1 MFCDTQKIASSYETD
16 NKLTIYL
23 LEFCCTQP
31 FIFPCLRLL
40 LAVSFGDTEPYASGS
55 ATLFS
60 EDQFD
65 GSTAHCIRYADPQ
78 HTMALRT
85 VLWLQKHRLV
95 EVGRHLLRSSTST
108 PLLKQDQPQQVAQD
122 YVQMAFEY
130 LHSSLTLTSL
140 TVELLSYAQTE
151 FQLFQFLPVA
161 SWPVS
166 GHYSEESGSLF
177 FIPPTHSGLYT
188 HWWDPPWAFSSLG
201 WTIPALSL
209 SSYES
214 RSNPFIIFI

>member
-95 EVGRHLLRSSTST
+95 EVGKG
-108 PLLKQDQPQQVAQD
+108 PLEV
-122 YVQMAFEY
+122 
-130 LHSSLTLTSL
+130 T
-140 TVELLSYAQTE
+140 
-151 FQLFQFLPVA
+151 
-161 SWPVS
+161 
-166 GHYSEESGSLF
+166 
-177 FIPPTHSGLYT
+177 
-188 HWWDPPWAFSSLG
+188 
-201 WTIPALSL
+201 
-209 SSYES
+209 
-214 RSNPFIIFI
+214 RSNPLLRQGHLEPAAQDRETGNRHQAQALPVLAPWGSSRKTEACVLGAELRLQTVFREATTVSPDDSGFQSPTKVELDSHQHRENWSSS